1 MSSQSPGAAGST
13 APETQPAPRLRQRIF
28 NLLPAA
34 ELAIALGAI
43 LGASVRFTA
52 SSLAGPLTTPSIP
65 FGTLAVNILGCFLI
79 GIAQTLFLELIHA
92 RREVQLFVSVGFLG
106 GLTTF
111 STVSVETVQ
120 LIQFG
125 APALAAGYQ
134 LVSLFGG
141 ISAALL
147 GVAAAQIG
155 YRSFSRRR
163 SA

>member
-1 MSSQSPGAAGST
+1 MSSQSPRAAGPT
-13 APETQPAPRLRQRIF
+13 GPDPQPASRRRQRRF

-52 SSLAGPLTTPSIP
+52 SSMAGPLTTASLPL
-65 FGTLAVNILGCFLI
+65 GTLAVNILGCFLI
-79 GIAQTLFLELIHA
+79 GIAQTLFLELIRV

-111 STVSVETVQ
+111 SSVSVETVQ

-134 LVSLFGG
+134 VVSLFGG
-141 ISAALL
+141 IGAALL
-147 GVAAAQIG
+147 GVAVAQIG
-155 YRSFSRRR
+155 YRSLSGRRG
-163 SA
+163 A